1 MKKTLIVGG
10 GAAGT
15 LVAINLL
22 RSYQKMEVTIAEPN
36 ELLGRGLAYGTSDP
50 AHLLNVPAGRMSAL
64 VTAPRHLCDWAQVDE
79 NAFIPRRDYGRYLAE
94 LLDESSRAG
103 IGSQTFRHLRRSV
116 SELEVSAEGFV
127 AHFDD
132 GSSENFTSVVLA
144 TGNSAALLPPP
155 LGKLSPSP
163 RIVLDMWR
171 TPMTGD
177 FQRIALLGTG
187 LSFYDAALS
196 LLRDRPKAKLI
207 AISRTGL
214 LPSPHLKVRAA
225 ALPVPDLVRSSSQAI
240 RDYLVGVGERWR
252 EAQDGIRH
260 DLQEIWA
267 GFPDRE
273 KEIFLDQHFRWW
285 NSLRHRSAPEI
296 DEAIKSAIATG
307 QIEILATGLES
318 VTEIEEGLRLHLSDG
333 SEKFVDQLVNCA
345 GNQLV
350 ATAPLLSKLIA
361 TGVVVRGPL
370 GLGVGCDP
378 RTLRLRSSAGKVH
391 ENLYGI
397 GPILVGELFE
407 TTAIPEIREEAVLIA
422 ESIASQ

>member
-1 MKKTLIVGG
+1 MNKTLIVGG

-22 RSYQKMEVTIAEPN
+22 RSDQKMEVTIAEPN

-64 VTAPRHLCDWAQVDE
+64 VTAPRHLCEWAHVDE
-79 NAFIPRRDYGRYLAE
+79 NTFIPRRDYGRYLAE
-94 LLDESSRAG
+94 LLAESSHTGAG
-103 IGSQTFRHLRRSV
+103 SETFRHLRRTV
-116 SELEVSAEGFV
+116 TDLEVSSAGFT

-132 GSSENFTSVVLA
+132 GSSESFTSVVLA
-144 TGNSAALLPPP
+144 TGNSAALLPRP
-155 LGKLSPSP
+155 LNEISSSP
-163 RIVLDMWR
+163 RIILDMWR
-171 TPMTGD
+171 TPITGD
-177 FQRIALLGTG
+177 FKRIALLGTG

-196 LLRDRPKAKLI
+196 MLRDRPKAKLI

-225 ALPVPDLVRSSSQAI
+225 ALPVPDLVRSSAQAI

-267 GFPDRE
+267 GFPDHE
-273 KEIFLDQHFRWW
+273 KELFLNQHFRWW

-296 DEAIKSAIATG
+296 DEAIKGAIAVG

-318 VTEIEEGLRLHLSDG
+318 VVEIDEGLRLRLTDG
-333 SEKFVDQLVNCA
+333 SEIFVDQLINCA

-350 ATAPLLSKLIA
+350 ATAPLLENLI
-361 TGVVVRGPL
+361 GNGLLVRGPL

-378 RTLRLRSSAGKVH
+378 ATLRLRSANGKVH

-407 TTAIPEIREEAVLIA
+407 TTAIPEIREEAALIA
-422 ESIASQ
+422 ESIAS